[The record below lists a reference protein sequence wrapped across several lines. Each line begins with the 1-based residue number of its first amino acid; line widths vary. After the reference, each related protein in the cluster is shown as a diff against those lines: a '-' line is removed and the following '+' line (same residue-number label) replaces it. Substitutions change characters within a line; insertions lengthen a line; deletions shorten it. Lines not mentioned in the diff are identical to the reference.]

1 MVDSN
6 HQGMH
11 ALARF
16 RGHVGLL
23 LPATLRHYAYWQNL
37 DAISPLIT
45 LARGKPGPLKT
56 HHGRYPRSS
65 IRDSA
70 GDIPPQKFYGRMA
83 AVADP
88 AVSIT
93 RFHIVEPPKESSMKS
108 TAK

>member
-1 MVDSN
+1 MIDSD
-6 HQGMH
+6 HQRMH

-16 RGHVGLL
+16 CGHIGLL
-23 LPATLRHYAYWQNL
+23 LPTTLRHYAYWQNL
-37 DAISPLIT
+37 DAVSAVIT
-45 LARGKPGPLKT
+45 LARRASRGPLKT
-56 HHGRYPRSS
+56 NHGRYRHSS
-65 IRDSA
+65 IRSSA

-108 TAK
+108 T